1 MIHVVFRLSLL
12 TIFLAVLVVA
22 PFNPEHPYNVLNPL
36 IDPWWEQLDKK
47 TQKEVYDVWT
57 QYEPFLLA
65 LAKKDEM
72 LARKVKVGIEK
83 IKAWEALG
91 VAKLK
96 HLKDIIKGEELDP
109 EAAGYDKDK
118 ESKEKE
124 KTKTKVNLRT
134 YVDERWE
141 ELQRLAQY
149 KTHLYTSKLR
159 AKYDA
164 VEEFVRLL
172 KNKNYKKNLKIIK
185 DVIKYAKYFEAEPE
199 HHVER
204 EKGQPESVPKSS
216 FKSDSEPELYS
227 APDPEP
233 NSEPESGNIRSQK
246 SDQFREIKSESE
258 AFSEPEPESSQSKS
272 SELESSEPEPEPEQ

>member
-1 MIHVVFRLSLL
+1 MFHVVVRLSVM
-12 TIFLAVLVVA
+12 TILYSVLVLA
-22 PFNPEHPYNVLNPL
+22 PFGPEHPYNILNPL

-47 TQKEVYDVWT
+47 TQKEVYSVWT
-57 QYEPFLLA
+57 QFEPLLLA

-91 VAKLK
+91 AAKKK
-96 HLKDIIKGEELDP
+96 HLKDILKGEDLSPDNAED
-109 EAAGYDKDK
+109 DNK
-118 ESKEKE
+118 EDQDNE

-164 VEEFVRLL
+164 LEEFVRLL
-172 KNKNYKKNLKIIK
+172 KNKNYKYNLKIIK
-185 DVIKYAKYFEAEPE
+185 DVIKYAKYYEPE
-199 HHVER
+199 
-204 EKGQPESVPKSS
+204 PEYDVDQKTEQSLPKISKES
-216 FKSDSEPELYS
+216 KHNAKPNISE
-227 APDPEP
+227 PDPEP
-233 NSEPESGNIRSQK
+233 ISN
-246 SDQFREIKSESE
+246 
-258 AFSEPEPESSQSKS
+258 PEPESYIKGHVSELNKGSKSGSKSS
-272 SELESSEPEPEPEQ
+272 SELELDSGDPEPEQFQSGDPEPEPER